1 MDSQPT
7 APPVVAVVVATE
19 QGDSLEECL
28 AALGAQDYPNQSVL
42 VVDAGRAG
50 DPAPRVAAVLP
61 DAYLRRPANGSGFAA
76 LANDALSTVQGSAF
90 LLFCHD
96 DVAPA
101 PDAVRILV
109 EEALRSNAGIV
120 GPKLVDW
127 EDPERLLDVGL
138 AVDKTGETSPLVE
151 RGELDQEQHD
161 AVRDVFAVS
170 SACLLARSD
179 LFFALGGFDPAM
191 GDHGADVDLC
201 WRAQVAGARV
211 MVVPSARA
219 RHREAGAEAA
229 VTSPRR
235 LREEARNHLRTVLK
249 NYSLLHLARVLPQAA
264 VVMLGEAIVA
274 LFTRRWGEARA
285 LAGAWVWNLRHLA
298 QLPALRRSVRATR
311 AVPDNEVRRLQVR
324 GSVRM
329 AVYLRRQL
337 HAEDRARALV
347 TAGQQLM
354 DRVGRGPAQA
364 ATGLLVLLVLAFLLG
379 SRHLFGG
386 RLPAVGQLLPFPRST
401 TLLSH
406 FLHGWRTTGLGSASS
421 PPPAFGLLGAGGL
434 LLLGKVALLQ
444 KLLVLTAWPVA
455 AVGAWRLGGA
465 LRSGLG
471 RIVLVVAYLAIP
483 LSYNSLSRGH
493 WDGLIAFAAAPFLLV
508 ALGQLGGLEPFDGD
522 GPEPQRSGLAG
533 LLSTSPLRWGHAG
546 GLRKLLGLTMALALL
561 AAFAPAIV
569 VALLLIA
576 LGVLLGS
583 LAAGEVTAGARA
595 LGAAVVAIAGAL
607 VLLLPWSL
615 DLVSGGWASWV
626 GPPAPAERALGLG
639 ALLRFQVGPLGAGVL
654 GWTFLLAAV
663 LPLILSRGW
672 RLAWAVRCWA
682 VALLSVGVAWAGG
695 RDWLPLHPQAPDVLL
710 APAAI
715 AVAAAVA
722 LGAAAFES
730 DLSRYRFGWRQV
742 ASVAAGVAVT
752 LGTLPVLA
760 LSRDGR
766 WNLPRS
772 EATRSLAYMNPGRAG
787 GAFRVLW
794 LGDPEV
800 LPGQAWSAGDGLAY
814 STSRD
819 GPPVATDLLPGPASG
834 PTKAIVTA
842 LRQAEDGDTSRL
854 GRLLAPMAVRYVVLP
869 TQLAGGERR
878 RTRRPPPPALTRA
891 LGSQLDLRLLPS
903 DPATVVY
910 ENTAWGPTRGLVPAA
925 LAEAEIPET
934 LSQGA
939 DLSGTKPVLDGR
951 GPVRYAGRLPSEG
964 TVLVSEAP
972 SSRWVLTVD
981 GDDIPRTD
989 AFGVASAYPAV
1000 SGGRAVLR
1008 YRTPLVRYVALLLE
1022 AALWVGAVQLL
1033 RRLRRRT
1040 AEPAAGAGAATA
1052 ATPAR
1057 SNA

>member
-1 MDSQPT
+1 MDSQPS

-50 DPAPRVAAVLP
+50 DTASRVAAVLP
-61 DAYLRRPANGSGFAA
+61 DAYLRRPADGTGFAA
-76 LANDALSTVQGSAF
+76 LANDALATVQGSAF

-96 DVAPA
+96 DVALA
-101 PDAVRILV
+101 PDAVRIMV
-109 EEALRSNAGIV
+109 EEAMRSNAGIV

-127 EDPERLLDVGL
+127 ENPERLLDVGL
-138 AVDKTGETSPLVE
+138 AVDKTGETRPLVE

-191 GDHGADVDLC
+191 GDYGADVDLC

-211 MVVPSARA
+211 MVAPAARA
-219 RHREAGAEAA
+219 RHREAGAEGA

-235 LREEARNHLRTVLK
+235 LQEESRNHLRTVLK
-249 NYSLLHLARVLPQAA
+249 SYSLLHLVRVLPQAA

-285 LAGAWVWNLRHLA
+285 LAGAWAWNLRHVA
-298 QLPALRRSVRATR
+298 QLPGLRRAVRATR

-324 GSVRM
+324 GSVRLV
-329 AVYLRRQL
+329 VYLRRQL

-347 TAGQQLM
+347 SAGQELM
-354 DRVGRGPAQA
+354 GRVGRGPAQA
-364 ATGLLVLLVLAFLLG
+364 ATGLLALLAVAFLVG
-379 SRHLFGG
+379 SRHLLGG
-386 RLPAVGQLLPFPRST
+386 RLPAVGQLLPLPRST

-421 PPPAFGLLGAGGL
+421 PPPAFGLLGAAGL
-434 LLLGKVALLQ
+434 VLLGKVALLQ
-444 KLLVLTAWPVA
+444 KLLVMAAWPVA
-455 AVGAWRLGGA
+455 AVGAWRLGGV

-483 LSYNSLSRGH
+483 LSYNSISRGH
-493 WDGLIAFAAAPFLLV
+493 WDGLIAFAAAPFLVL
-508 ALGQLGGLEPFDGD
+508 ALGRLGGLEPFADGD
-522 GPEPQRSGLAG
+522 GP
-533 LLSTSPLRWGHAG
+533 LSPARLRRLVAMS
-546 GLRKLLGLTMALALL
+546 MAIALL
-561 AAFAPAIV
+561 AAFAPVVV
-569 VALLLIA
+569 VAVFVIA
-576 LGVLLGS
+576 VGLFLGS
-583 LAAGEVTAGARA
+583 LAADEVGPGGRA
-595 LGAAVVAIAGAL
+595 LAAAAVATAGAL

-615 DLVSGGWASWV
+615 DLLRGGWASWV

-639 ALLRFQVGPLGAGVL
+639 ALLRFQVGPLGAGAL
-654 GWTFLLAAV
+654 GWTFLVAAL

-682 VALLSVGVAWAGG
+682 ITLLSVGVAWAGG
-695 RDWLPLHPQAPDVLL
+695 RGWLPLHPQAPDVVLV
-710 APAAI
+710 PAAI
-715 AVAAAVA
+715 AVATAAA

-742 ASVAAGVAVT
+742 ASVAAGAAVT

-760 LSRDGR
+760 LARDGR
-766 WNLPRS
+766 WKLPRS
-772 EATRSLAYMNPGRAG
+772 EATRSLAYMTPARVG

-800 LPGQAWSAGDGLAY
+800 LPGQGWNAGDGLAY
-814 STSRD
+814 ATSRN

-834 PTKAIVTA
+834 PTETIATA

-878 RTRRPPPPALTRA
+878 GPQRPPPAALARA
-891 LGSQLDLRLLPS
+891 LASQIDLRLLPS
-903 DPATVVY
+903 DPATAVY
-910 ENTAWGPTRGLVPAA
+910 ENTAWGPNGGLVPPAV
-925 LAEAEIPET
+925 AEAGIPET
-934 LSQGA
+934 LARGA
-939 DLSGTKPVLDGR
+939 DLSGSRAVLRGR
-951 GPVRYAGRLPSEG
+951 GPVRFAGHLPSEG
-964 TVLVSEAP
+964 TVVVSEAP

-981 GDDIPRTD
+981 GDDVPRTD
-989 AFGVASAYPAV
+989 AFGVANAYTAV

-1008 YRTPLVRYVALLLE
+1008 YRTPLVRYAGLLLE
-1022 AALWVGAVQLL
+1022 VALWVGAVQLL
-1033 RRLRRRT
+1033 RRLRRRPARPPEGAGT
-1040 AEPAAGAGAATA
+1040 ARETAGAT
-1052 ATPAR
+1052 TPVGSPA
-1057 SNA
+1057 